1 MTATIPIV
9 DGDVDQ
15 AAADAGVDRFE
26 FVSELRTRGSSVQI
40 IMITATRSQCRATR
54 GGARHETRVAKASEE
69 RGIAPR
75 RQTRG
80 GRCAARRSPLCNT
93 WTSCAVRAL
102 GGTRG
107 GSGFN
112 RRNAANWV
120 RIQPA
125 LTSSARHPI
134 RLSDLRTTITAALAV
149 RELRSLSFACFAF
162 DGTQAV
168 FVAYFVTYMTS
179 QGHPLV
185 AAGSLYSTV
194 IAVALPGRILWAW
207 VGGFYVAP
215 HLVLGGL
222 AFGMA
227 VSIGLIGA
235 FTPYWP
241 LLAIGAVTMVV
252 SATALSWHGIMLSEA
267 ARLAPPGRVGAVT
280 GGVLSFGQIGALSSP
295 AVFSLLLGLSGGYSA
310 GWVVCAVPAVLVG
323 VNMFRQGKLCSSVMR
338 CDLRTV

>member
-1 MTATIPIV
+1 
-9 DGDVDQ
+9 
-15 AAADAGVDRFE
+15 
-26 FVSELRTRGSSVQI
+26 
-40 IMITATRSQCRATR
+40 
-54 GGARHETRVAKASEE
+54 
-69 RGIAPR
+69 
-75 RQTRG
+75 
-80 GRCAARRSPLCNT
+80 
-93 WTSCAVRAL
+93 
-102 GGTRG
+102 
-107 GSGFN
+107 
-112 RRNAANWV
+112 
-120 RIQPA
+120 
-125 LTSSARHPI
+125 
-134 RLSDLRTTITAALAV
+134 
-149 RELRSLSFACFAF
+149 
-162 DGTQAV
+162 
-168 FVAYFVTYMTS
+168 MTS

-235 FTPYWP
+235 FTPHWP

-323 VNMFRQGKLCSSVMR
+323 VNMFRQGKPVQEHNAL
-338 CDLRTV
+338 

>member
-1 MTATIPIV
+1 MAVAVLGGAVGFVLSALIGNGVASVATPASSQLLGRWSVTRYAPFAFSIAQCAIPAGILLTGYLGPMTAQSFGWRDTMLAS
-9 DGDVDQ
+9 
-15 AAADAGVDRFE
+15 AALCWAVALMLQP
-26 FVSELRTRGSSVQI
+26 LRGRLDTESS
-40 IMITATRSQCRATR
+40 T
-54 GGARHETRVAKASEE
+54 
-69 RGIAPR
+69 
-75 RQTRG
+75 
-80 GRCAARRSPLCNT
+80 
-93 WTSCAVRAL
+93 
-102 GGTRG
+102 
-107 GSGFN
+107 
-112 RRNAANWV
+112 
-120 RIQPA
+120 
-125 LTSSARHPI
+125 RHPI
-134 RLSDLRTTITAALAV
+134 RLSDLRTTITAVLAV

-162 DGTQAV
+162 NGTQAV

-235 FTPYWP
+235 FTPHWP

-323 VNMFRQGKLCSSVMR
+323 INMFRQGKPVQQRDAL
-338 CDLRTV
+338 